1 MQWWLLIGD
10 KPRQGKRQGQAATR
24 PDPPSPGNAMA
35 VKTTPKKAK
44 HEKSK
49 PNAPPVCATSTLSMA
64 TQNLFNMIA
73 VSAVSGAVLL
83 GLIAAK
89 HF

>member
-10 KPRQGKRQGQAATR
+10 KPRQGKRQGQAATQ

-35 VKTTPKKAK
+35 AKTPKKAK
-44 HEKSK
+44 HKKSK
-49 PNAPPVCATSTLSMA
+49 PSPPPVCATSTLSVA
-64 TQNLFNMIA
+64 THNLFNMIA

-83 GLIAAK
+83 GLLAAK